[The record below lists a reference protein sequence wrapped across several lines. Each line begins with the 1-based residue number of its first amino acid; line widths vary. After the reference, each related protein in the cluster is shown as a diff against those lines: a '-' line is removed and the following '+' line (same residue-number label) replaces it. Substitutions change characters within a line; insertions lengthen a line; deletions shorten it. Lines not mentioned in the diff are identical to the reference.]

1 MQFINFD
8 EISTLNISPTE
19 CVQWVNSAFLLK
31 DSSYLPPKYSLKL
44 PEDIFINTMP
54 SYIPELGLFGVKV
67 VSRYPN
73 NIPALDSTIM
83 LFDIASGKPVVLMDG
98 NWITAM
104 RTGAVAALTVEKLE
118 KVNATTYGIMGLGNT
133 SRATVLCLLNKRP
146 QNKFHLKLLKYKN
159 QEQQFIDR
167 FKEFNN
173 VTFEIVESNES
184 LIRES
189 DVIISCITSANAI
202 IGEDIWFKK
211 GVLVVPVHTRGF
223 QNCDLFF
230 DKIVV
235 DDTDHVKGF
244 KHFNQ
249 FKQLYEFHTVLQNK
263 NPGRVSSEERIL
275 AYNIGIALHDIYFAG
290 MIIKFYH
297 SKANIEFEKSNHK
310 FWV

>member
-1 MQFINFD
+1 MKVINFE
-8 EISTLNISPTE
+8 EISELNISPNE
-19 CVQWVNSAFLLK
+19 CVNWVQNAFLLK

-83 LFDIASGKPVVLMDG
+83 LFDVASGKPVALMDG

-104 RTGAVAALTVEKLE
+104 RTGAVAALAIEKLE
-118 KVNATTYGIMGLGNT
+118 KVNTTTYGLMGLGNT
-133 SRATVLCLLNKRP
+133 ARATVLCMINHRPERTFHFKLLN
-146 QNKFHLKLLKYKN
+146 YKN
-159 QEQQFIDR
+159 QELLFIDR
-167 FKEFNN
+167 FKEYNN
-173 VTFEIVESNES
+173 VTFEIVASNES
-184 LIRES
+184 LIRET

-202 IGEDIWFKK
+202 IGEDSWFKK

-230 DKIVV
+230 EKIVV
-235 DDTDHVKGF
+235 DDTNHVIGF
-244 KHFNQ
+244 KNFNH
-249 FKQLYEFHTVLQNK
+249 FKQLYEFHTVLQNI
-263 NPGRVSSEERIL
+263 NQGRESSEERIL
-275 AYNIGIALHDIYFAG
+275 AYNIGIAIHDIYFAG
-290 MIIKFYH
+290 MINRLYP
-297 SKANIEFEKSNHK
+297 SKASIEIEKGNQK